1 MERLVLVNLVVE
13 TENKFLSKDRLV
25 ILAND

>member
-13 TENKFLSKDRLV
+13 TENNFLSKDRLV
-25 ILAND
+25 ILANN

>member
-13 TENKFLSKDRLV
+13 TENDFLSKDRLV
-25 ILAND
+25 ILANN